1 MNTRKLSSY
10 SAVGFNSEAVCCVQ
24 VLASFAK
31 GKVEIP
37 ETPIPTETSE
47 ANSSFSIL
55 KGSVNIAQEEDRS
68 DNLGKNSL
76 NFSKQK
82 TKTMR
87 GPKMGEKP
95 KKGRGRKRWKR
106 GLVLN
111 GWETKT
117 VREAQKC
124 EKAKN
129 ERGPTLRG

>member
-1 MNTRKLSSY
+1 MNTRKLNSY
-10 SAVGFNSEAVCCVQ
+10 SAVCFNSEAVCCVQ
-24 VLASFAK
+24 VLDSFAK

-55 KGSVNIAQEEDRS
+55 KGSVNIAQEEDHS
-68 DNLGKNSL
+68 NNL

-124 EKAKN
+124 
-129 ERGPTLRG
+129 

>member
-1 MNTRKLSSY
+1 MHKKTESLASAKVNTRKLNSY

-24 VLASFAK
+24 VLDSFAK

-111 GWETKT
+111 GWETKI

-124 EKAKN
+124 
-129 ERGPTLRG
+129 